1 VPESSFPAQ
10 LADLPRPVL
19 VARLVAALEVNTR
32 MRGVVDARGEQLEL
46 VRGQLAAA
54 VARTEQLALRVEEL
68 ERKAGK
74 DSSNSGKPPS
84 SDPVWDKNAARK
96 KGTGRSLRERGR
108 RSPGKQPGAPGS
120 TMKLVDDPKETFCCP
135 PAACCGCGGDLA
147 AQPVMAERRHQVT
160 DIAPAP
166 APTVI
171 EYRAQAK
178 CCPGCGTTSV
188 GELPAHVKARA
199 SYGFETHAQ
208 AANLIAH
215 HIPVYRS
222 TILLAQLAGIS
233 VPGGWMASVR
243 GKAAALVTSSGFIDH
258 VAALLK
264 TAEAV
269 HVDETPARAAGGT
282 RYVHLACTRYLTHL
296 HTGDRSADAID
307 SGGVLPGY
315 SGIIVRD
322 GYKGYEHLTDAAHA
336 WCAVHILRDLKAL
349 YDFEPAQQAW
359 AQDMAGLLIEARNA
373 AARARQTG
381 ATTLPEGV
389 LADLLARYS
398 ELAAAGL
405 TGNLYRRSATAAD
418 ARRLA
423 RRFRKYQDL
432 ILRFVTRPDLDIFSN
447 NEAERTIRPT
457 KVQMRSSG
465 GCWRTLQGLTEFAL
479 IQSYLSTAGK
489 WGIDK
494 LGALRRL
501 FTGNAWLPPGL
512 QPA

>member
-1 VPESSFPAQ
+1 VPESSLPAE
-10 LADLPRPVL
+10 LAELPQREL
-19 VARLVAALEVNTR
+19 VARLVAVVEDNTR
-32 MRGVVDARGEQLEL
+32 LREGNARLREVIEAQAVQLETA
-46 VRGQLAAA
+46 RGQL
-54 VARTEQLALRVEEL
+54 QALTRRVEEL

-84 SDPVWDKNAARK
+84 SDPVWDKKAAKEK
-96 KGTGRSLRERGR
+96 KADRSLRVRGR
-108 RSPGKQPGAPGS
+108 RSPGKQPGAGS
-120 TMKLVDDPKETFCCP
+120 STLKLVDDPDEMVWCRPGSCG
-135 PAACCGCGGDLA
+135 GCGGDLSGE
-147 AQPVMAERRHQVT
+147 PVAAERRHQVT
-160 DIAPAP
+160 DIEPAAAPIV
-166 APTVI
+166 T

-188 GELPAHVKARA
+188 GELPLHVRARA
-199 SYGFETHAQ
+199 SYGPETHAQ

-222 TILLAQLAGIS
+222 TILLAQLGGIS
-233 VPGGWMASVR
+233 VSSGWMASVR
-243 GKAAALVTSSGFIDH
+243 GKAAALVASSGFMDH

-264 TAEAV
+264 TAAAV
-269 HVDETPARAAGGT
+269 HVDETPARAGGGT

-322 GYKGYEHLTDAAHA
+322 GYKGYEHLADALHA

-359 AQDMAGLLIEARNA
+359 AQDMAGLLIEARDA
-373 AARARQTG
+373 AATARQDG

-398 ELAAAGL
+398 DLADAGL
-405 TGNLYRRSATAAD
+405 AGNLYRRSATADD

-423 RRFRKYQDL
+423 RRFGKYQDL

-494 LGALRRL
+494 LDALRRL